1 MFSKIT
7 SDSASQGENPVS
19 NVSSVAFSQ
28 NSGSLQAPM
37 VVNEIVDG
45 CLYSGFFGR
54 LDSARIKSVTDRILQ
69 GIDQSSCEIII
80 IDLSN
85 IDVIDS
91 MVAAHLAKI
100 GDTLQVIGVRPIF
113 CGISAVVAQTMVGTG
128 VSFSNF
134 TVVRN
139 LKAALRLVIE
149 VDGVSLKREG

>member
-7 SDSASQGENPVS
+7 PENETGNDASDNMVA
-19 NVSSVAFSQ
+19 SVAFSQ

-37 VVNEIVDG
+37 VVNEIIDG

-54 LDSARIKSVTDRILQ
+54 LDSARIKSVTDRILNA
-69 GIDQSSCEIII
+69 IDQSSCEIII

-100 GDTLQVIGVRPIF
+100 GETLEVIGVKPVF

-128 VSFSNF
+128 VSFSKF

-139 LKAALRLVIE
+139 LKAALRLVLE
-149 VDGVSLKREG
+149 EDGVSIKRIT

>member
-7 SDSASQGENPVS
+7 SENEKADDDAGNTVA
-19 NVSSVAFSQ
+19 SVAFAQ

-54 LDSARIKSVTDRILQ
+54 LDSARIKSVTDRILN
-69 GIDQSSCEIII
+69 GIDQSACEIII

-100 GDTLQVIGVRPIF
+100 GDTLQVIGVRPIY

-128 VSFSNF
+128 VSFSKF

-139 LKAALRLVIE
+139 LKAALRLVLE
-149 VDGVSLKREG
+149 VDGVSINRNL